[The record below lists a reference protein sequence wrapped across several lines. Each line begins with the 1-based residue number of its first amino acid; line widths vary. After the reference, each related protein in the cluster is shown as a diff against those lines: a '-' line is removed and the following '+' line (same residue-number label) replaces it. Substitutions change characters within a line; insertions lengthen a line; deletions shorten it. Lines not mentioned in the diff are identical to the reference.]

1 MAAISRKARLR
12 LRHTIP
18 RRHLRRR
25 ARFAAALERLDAP
38 VLRSLA
44 ADASHS
50 EAAARDLGVEVE
62 RVWER
67 LAQADADLLRY
78 HLRAAGVGTT
88 LRRATH
94 SWMGRRRVRAATALG
109 ELRLSEGARDLDRLL
124 RDRDMRV
131 RLAAA
136 RALGRLATPEAA
148 RLLIAALE
156 QGLLPEQRLVEV
168 LGAPWAAGAVL
179 LAFRAPRT
187 VALRVPLAD
196 ALGRAR
202 SLQAVEAFTA
212 AMPAAATEL
221 RIRIVRALARIGSP
235 RAVEAVRGA
244 MSDRNWRVRAQA
256 AWSLARMG
264 DPTATALL
272 EQGLADGS
280 PWVRANCTAAL
291 RRLAQGSVGA
301 SRPAVPLR

>member
-1 MAAISRKARLR
+1 MAAISRQ
-12 LRHTIP
+12 T
-18 RRHLRRR
+18 RRR
-25 ARFAAALERLDAP
+25 ARFAAALERLDP
-38 VLRSLA
+38 TTLRSMA
-44 ADASHS
+44 ADANHS
-50 EAAARDLGVEVE
+50 EAAVRDLGAEVE

-67 LAQADADLLRY
+67 LTRADADLLRY
-78 HLRAAGVGTT
+78 HVRAAGVGTT
-88 LRRATH
+88 LMRATH
-94 SWMGRRRVRAATALG
+94 SWVARRRMRAATALG
-109 ELRLSEGARDLDRLL
+109 DLRLSEGARDLDRLQ
-124 RDRDMRV
+124 RDRDPRV

-136 RALGRLATPEAA
+136 RALGRIATPEAA

-168 LGAPWAAGAVL
+168 LGAPWAAAAVL

-202 SLQAVEAFTA
+202 SPQAVEAFVA

-221 RIRIVRALARIGSP
+221 RISMVRALARIGSP
-235 RAVEAVRGA
+235 GSLAAVRGA
-244 MSDRNWRVRAQA
+244 MSDCNWRVRAQA

-264 DPTATALL
+264 DSTATVLL
-272 EQGLADGS
+272 ERGLADGS

-291 RRLAQGSVGA
+291 RRLAQRRVGA

>member
-1 MAAISRKARLR
+1 MAAISRTPRRRLR
-12 LRHTIP
+12 RQ
-18 RRHLRRR
+18 
-25 ARFAAALERLDAP
+25 ARFADALERLDAAA
-38 VLRSLA
+38 LASLA
-44 ADASHS
+44 ADATHS
-50 EAAARDLGVEVE
+50 EAAARDLGIEVE
-62 RVWER
+62 RAWER
-67 LAQADADLLRY
+67 LAPADADLLRY
-78 HLRAAGVGTT
+78 HVRAAGVGTI
-88 LRRATH
+88 LIRATH
-94 SWMGRRRVRAATALG
+94 SWMARRRVRAATTLG
-109 ELRLSEGARDLDRLL
+109 ELRLSEGARDLERLL
-124 RDRDMRV
+124 HDREPRV

-136 RALGRLATPEAA
+136 RALGRIATPEAA
-148 RLLIAALE
+148 RLLIEALE

-187 VALRVPLAD
+187 IALRVPLAD

-202 SLQAVEAFTA
+202 SPQAVAAFTA

-221 RIRIVRALARIGSP
+221 RLSIVRALARIGSP
-235 RAVEAVRGA
+235 GAFEAVRGA

-264 DPTATALL
+264 DSTATALL

-291 RRLAQGSVGA
+291 RRLAQAPV